1 LNQDQQNRRGVLA
14 MLAAMAFFVGNDVL
28 IKLATVHFPVG
39 QALALR
45 SAFALFASLALVIAL
60 GSLSD
65 LKQLGNRRLVARGSI
80 EALVAVTFI
89 TALAKLPIGNIN
101 AILQASSIIIVA
113 LAAIMRIE
121 MVGWRRWS
129 AIIIGFVGVLFIVRP
144 STDGF
149 NAYALLA
156 LFSAFLVAIRDLV
169 TRGISKEISSGA
181 ITTGTIIMVGLAG
194 LSMKSIE
201 VWQPIAVRETLYL
214 LGAALFVTGGNFA
227 IVVAFRAADISLVSG
242 FRYSILV
249 FSIIAGVLIWG
260 DWPDLPATIGS
271 VLIVGSGLYAMHRQR
286 LRGRQVRMAAQTG
299 TQVP

>member
-1 LNQDQQNRRGVLA
+1 LNQNQQNRRGVVA
-14 MLAAMAFFVGNDVL
+14 MLAAMALFVGNDVL

-39 QALALR
+39 QAIALR
-45 SAFALFASLALVIAL
+45 SGFALFASLALVMML

-65 LKQLGNRRLVARGSI
+65 LKQLNNRRLVLRGCL

-89 TALAKLPIGNIN
+89 TALAKLPIANIN

-113 LAAIMRIE
+113 LAAVMRIE
-121 MVGWRRWS
+121 VVGWRRWM
-129 AIIIGFVGVLFIVRP
+129 AIVIGFIGVLFIVRP
-144 STDGF
+144 SADGF
-149 NAYALLA
+149 NGYALLA

-169 TRGISKEISSGA
+169 TRGIGREITSSA

-194 LSMKSIE
+194 LAMKNVE
-201 VWQPIAVRETLYL
+201 VWQPLAVRETLYL

-227 IVVAFRAADISLVSG
+227 IVVAFRAADVSLVSG

-260 DWPDLPATIGS
+260 DWPDVPAMIGS
-271 VLIVGSGLYAMHRQR
+271 ILIVGSGLYAMHRQR
-286 LRGRQVRMAAQTG
+286 LRERDARARAVSNEPAK
-299 TQVP
+299 

>member
-1 LNQDQQNRRGVLA
+1 MNQDQQNRRGVVA
-14 MLAAMAFFVGNDVL
+14 MLTAMALFVGNDVL
-28 IKLATVHFPVG
+28 IKLATGHFPVG
-39 QALALR
+39 QAIALR
-45 SAFALFASLALVIAL
+45 SAFALVASLALVMAL

-65 LKQLGNRRLVARGSI
+65 LRQLSNRRLVIRGVL

-89 TALAKLPIGNIN
+89 SALAKLPIGNIN

-121 MVGWRRWS
+121 VVGWRRWT
-129 AIIIGFVGVLFIVRP
+129 AIIIGFIGVLFIVRP
-144 STDGF
+144 STQGF

-169 TRGISKEISSGA
+169 TRGIGRDISSSA

-194 LSMKSIE
+194 LTMKSVE
-201 VWQPIAVRETLYL
+201 VWQPLVVRETLYL

-227 IVVAFRAADISLVSG
+227 IVVAFRAGDVSLVSG

-260 DWPDLPATIGS
+260 DWPDMPAMIGS
-271 VLIVGSGLYAMHRQR
+271 ILIVGSGLYAIHRQR
-286 LRGRQVRMAAQTG
+286 LREREARALALPNEKSQ
-299 TQVP
+299 

>member
-1 LNQDQQNRRGVLA
+1 MNQDQQNRRGVVA
-14 MLAAMAFFVGNDVL
+14 MLAAMALFVGNDVL
-28 IKLATVHFPVG
+28 IKLATAYFPVG
-39 QALALR
+39 QAIAMR
-45 SAFALFASLALVIAL
+45 SAFALFASLALVMAL

-65 LKQLGNRRLVARGSI
+65 LKQLGNRQLVIRACL

-89 TALAKLPIGNIN
+89 SALAKLPIANIN

-113 LAAIMRIE
+113 LAAVLRIE
-121 MVGWRRWS
+121 VVGWRRWT
-129 AIIIGFVGVLFIVRP
+129 AIIVGFIGVIFIVRP
-144 STDGF
+144 GVDGF

-169 TRGISKEISSGA
+169 TRGISREISSSA

-194 LSMKSIE
+194 LSMKSLEI
-201 VWQPIAVRETLYL
+201 WQPVEARETLYL

-227 IVVAFRAADISLVSG
+227 IVVAFRAGDVSLVSG

-249 FSIIAGVLIWG
+249 FSLVAGVLIWG
-260 DWPDLPATIGS
+260 DWPDMPAMIGS

-286 LRGRQVRMAAQTG
+286 LKERAARMVASSDERL
-299 TQVP
+299 

>member
-1 LNQDQQNRRGVLA
+1 LNQDQQNRRGIVA
-14 MLAAMAFFVGNDVL
+14 MLAAMALFVGNDVL
-28 IKLATVHFPVG
+28 LKLATVHFPVG
-39 QALALR
+39 QAIALR
-45 SAFALFASLALVIAL
+45 SSFALFASLALVMAL

-65 LKQLGNRRLVARGSI
+65 LKQLNNRRVLGRGCL

-89 TALAKLPIGNIN
+89 TALTKLPIANIN

-121 MVGWRRWS
+121 VVGWRRWM

-144 STDGF
+144 GVDGF

-169 TRGISKEISSGA
+169 TRGISREVSSSA

-194 LSMKSIE
+194 LAMKSVE
-201 VWQPIAVRETLYL
+201 VWQPLALRETLYL
-214 LGAALFVTGGNFA
+214 LGAALFVTGGNFT
-227 IVVAFRAADISLVSG
+227 IIVAFRAADISLVSG

-249 FSIIAGVLIWG
+249 FSIIVGVLIWG
-260 DWPDLPATIGS
+260 DWPDMPAIIGS

-286 LRGRQVRMAAQTG
+286 LREREARAVALSNEHAK
-299 TQVP
+299 